1 MNKEFIPY
9 EQALELK
16 ELGFDERCLTS
27 YANDGDLMSVWNVDS
42 SFESATTMNDEPDA
56 AYVRNSVD
64 FKESSWCAAPLYRQ
78 AFKFFREKHNFTFS
92 IGKLNHVVLHVPV
105 NDYSTTFVIDQQET
119 YELAEIECLK
129 KMIEIAKDYGKD
141 K

>member
-1 MNKEFIPY
+1 MIKDFIPY

-42 SFESATTMNDEPDA
+42 LFEHAILMKNEPDS
-56 AYVRNSVD
+56 AYVINSVD
-64 FKESSWCAAPLYRQ
+64 FKNSNWCAAPLYRQ
-78 AFKFFREKHNFTFS
+78 AFKFFKDKYNFTFS
-92 IGKLNHVVLHVPV
+92 IGNTNISVVH
-105 NDYSTTFVIDQQET
+105 YGITTQLLQDNAT
-119 YELAEIECLK
+119 YEAAEIETIK
-129 KMIEIAKDYGKD
+129 WFIGVAKQIDNGKD